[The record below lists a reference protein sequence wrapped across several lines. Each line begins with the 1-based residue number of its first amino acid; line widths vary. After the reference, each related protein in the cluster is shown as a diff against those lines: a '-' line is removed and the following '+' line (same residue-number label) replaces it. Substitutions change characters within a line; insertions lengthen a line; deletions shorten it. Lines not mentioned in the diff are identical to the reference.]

1 MAQRFPH
8 PLQIE
13 GIRVTGPSMLTF
25 DQLVK
30 SKNPMES
37 APAATPEPF
46 KKVRR
51 DILIG
56 FICFLPGAFVLGN

>member
-1 MAQRFPH
+1 
-8 PLQIE
+8 
-13 GIRVTGPSMLTF
+13 
-25 DQLVK
+25 
-30 SKNPMES
+30 MES

>member
-1 MAQRFPH
+1 
-8 PLQIE
+8 
-13 GIRVTGPSMLTF
+13 
-25 DQLVK
+25 
-30 SKNPMES
+30 MES

-56 FICFLPGAFVLGN
+56 FICLLPIALVLEN

>member
-1 MAQRFPH
+1 
-8 PLQIE
+8 
-13 GIRVTGPSMLTF
+13 MLVL

-30 SKNPMES
+30 SKTPMER
-37 APAATPEPF
+37 APAATPDPF

-56 FICFLPGAFVLGN
+56 FIGVLPGSSVVRKTFRSK